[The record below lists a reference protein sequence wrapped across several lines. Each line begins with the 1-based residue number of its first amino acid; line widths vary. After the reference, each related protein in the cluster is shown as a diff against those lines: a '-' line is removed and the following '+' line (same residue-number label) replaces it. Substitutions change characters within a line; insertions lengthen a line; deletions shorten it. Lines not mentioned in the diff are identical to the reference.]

1 MPAGERGGPEIL
13 VTASASADEAASFYP
28 KITDFGLAK
37 RIQADSDLTST
48 GQTLGT
54 PSYMAPEQAQGQAE
68 VGIAADVY
76 SLGAVFYTVLAG
88 RPPFQAA
95 SVLETVRQVVEE
107 DPVSLSRLNPTV
119 DLDVETICAK
129 CLHKDPQ
136 RRYESAA
143 ALADDL
149 QRYLAGEPIQARLVS
164 AVQRAWWRWCRRKP
178 AAAASL
184 LATAATLISLVV
196 LTLVSARLSVSRER
210 A

>member
-1 MPAGERGGPEIL
+1 M
-13 VTASASADEAASFYP
+13 
-28 KITDFGLAK
+28 AK

-48 GQTLGT
+48 GQILGT
-54 PSYMAPEQAQGQAE
+54 PSYMAREQAQGQAE

-76 SLGAVFYTVLAG
+76 SLGAVLYTVLAG

-129 CLHKDPQ
+129 CLQKDPQ

-149 QRYLAGEPIQARLVS
+149 QRYLAGEPIQARPVS
-164 AVQRAWWRWCRRKP
+164 AVQRAWRWCRRKP

-184 LATAATLISLVV
+184 LATAATLIALVV
-196 LTLVSARLSVSRER
+196 LRWLAHGSAYPASGPR
-210 A
+210 AWNARPT